1 MRARRIAAAA
11 ALFLSLLLLAL
22 PAARAQEES
31 GLAGLL
37 REETER
43 LLGEM
48 DLAPLQ
54 EAAPELDVASLLE
67 SASQGG
73 AALPVG
79 EILSAA
85 GEALVGNLRSLAPR
99 MVRLVGLAV
108 LSAALLRLRA
118 DNGKKRARLRFD
130 GVSHLRLH
138 GDLSGAAGDGRVQ
151 WRRGHPPAEVL
162 ALCREVQRRVRE
174 RFGVELELEV
184 RQLNDSEARR

>member
-67 SASQGG
+67 SASQGS

-118 DNGKKRARLRFD
+118 VTFGDGAARL
-130 GVSHLRLH
+130 LQLMTY
-138 GDLSGAAGDGRVQ
+138 LCMALPAAAD
-151 WRRGHPPAEVL
+151 A
-162 ALCREVQRRVRE
+162 ACRP
-174 RFGVELELEV
+174 
-184 RQLNDSEARR
+184 ARRRPGAWSTCLRRCCPRCWRC

>member
-11 ALFLSLLLLAL
+11 ALLLSLLLLAL

-73 AALPVG
+73 AALPIG

-85 GEALVGNLRSLAPR
+85 GEALAGNLRSLAPR
-99 MVRLVGLAV
+99 SWALRC
-108 LSAALLRLRA
+108 AAPRCCA
-118 DNGKKRARLRFD
+118 CA
-130 GVSHLRLH
+130 
-138 GDLSGAAGDGRVQ
+138 
-151 WRRGHPPAEVL
+151 P
-162 ALCREVQRRVRE
+162 
-174 RFGVELELEV
+174 
-184 RQLNDSEARR
+184 